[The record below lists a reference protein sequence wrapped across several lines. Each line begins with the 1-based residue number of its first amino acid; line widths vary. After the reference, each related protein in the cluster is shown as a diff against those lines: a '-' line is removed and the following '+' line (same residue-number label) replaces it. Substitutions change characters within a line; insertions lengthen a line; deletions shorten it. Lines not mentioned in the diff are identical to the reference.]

1 MYGSR
6 LMEFYVVMWI
16 FNRIP
21 RRRKIEIYVFFFSG
35 SQKKVMNRV
44 EVKDIPEGQ
53 RSLAVLRVNILC
65 IPGSEN
71 NFRKHWKVEDIS
83 ERNQT

>member
-1 MYGSR
+1 M
-6 LMEFYVVMWI
+6 MWM

-21 RRRKIEIYVFFFSG
+21 HHRKIEIYVFFSG
-35 SQKKVMNRV
+35 SQRKVTNHV

-53 RSLAVLRVNILC
+53 QSFTILHVNILC
-65 IPGSEN
+65 ISGSGN
-71 NFRKHWKVEDIS
+71 NIRKHWKVEDIS

>member
-1 MYGSR
+1 
-6 LMEFYVVMWI
+6 
-16 FNRIP
+16 
-21 RRRKIEIYVFFFSG
+21 
-35 SQKKVMNRV
+35 MNRV

-53 RSLAVLRVNILC
+53 RSFAVLRVNILC

-71 NFRKHWKVEDIS
+71 NIRKHWKVEDIS